1 MSDIN
6 TYANETAIA
15 GLSPINGDLVLNQDN
30 NSLYLCTNADASGLA
45 RWKTFANDSAEIPFS
60 NTYSLELDGI
70 DDYATS
76 DSTFSLTGSKSIA
89 GWVRF
94 NNTSQN
100 AVFGTT
106 ASQYGWLF
114 WTSNT
119 VFFRTSAA
127 TNSFTLST
135 TLATN
140 TWYHIAFTGDG
151 TTLKC
156 YINGTQEGGDKID
169 GNWSIGE
176 FFRAGTSF
184 YFDGDADELALWSG
198 TELSASDVA
207 TIANAGAATGS
218 KAIDLEDYTGLTN
231 WWRMGDN
238 NAGTGTT
245 ITDVIGGNNLTLP
258 HTIPFTQDT
267 P

>member
-1 MSDIN
+1 MPDSPLTGDVVICSEVFN
-6 TYANETAIA
+6 SAPANSVHLATVGGA
-15 GLSPINGDLVLNQDN
+15 SPI
-30 NSLYLCTNADASGLA
+30 
-45 RWKTFANDSAEIPFS
+45 WKSFGNDSAAIPFS
-60 NTYSLELDGI
+60 NSYSLELDGV
-70 DDYATS
+70 DDYATP

-89 GWVRF
+89 GWFRF
-94 NNTSQN
+94 NNTSSN
-100 AVFGTT
+100 TVFGT
-106 ASQYGWLF
+106 ASSQYGWLF

-119 VFFRTSAA
+119 IFFRAGGGITFNL
-127 TNSFTLST
+127 TT
-135 TLATN
+135 TLAAD
-140 TWYHIAFTGDG
+140 TWYHVAFTGNG
-151 TTLKC
+151 THLKC
-156 YINGTQEGGDKID
+156 YINGTQEGGDQTD
-169 GNWSIGE
+169 NTWSIGE
-176 FFRAGTSF
+176 FFKSGAF
-184 YFDGDADELALWSG
+184 YYFDGDVDELALWSG